1 MSYLDCEQRSNQE
14 IAMLVLVLKS
24 TLERLTNWVAT
35 LALGSLTRAADL
47 SADADMCLL
56 LRVEVPRSAYRH
68 GAK

>member
-1 MSYLDCEQRSNQE
+1 
-14 IAMLVLVLKS
+14 MLVLVLKS

-56 LRVEVPRSAYRH
+56 LRVEVPRSAYQH